1 VTGPWYSYVLCWGGN
16 EPPSSLDEI
25 RNDGRVVD
33 TLVVMG
39 TSRTRR
45 RDPVPPSGP
54 DEDARARFTALFD
67 AHAPDLLAY
76 VIRRLPDR
84 TSAPDVVADV
94 FLVAW
99 RRMRD
104 VPDGDAA
111 RLWLFGVAR
120 MTLQNERRSRRRHEA
135 LGERLRA
142 ELAVQPDVAG
152 PEERDPA
159 LAAALARLR
168 PDDRELLLLIG
179 WDGLTPSE
187 AAVVLG
193 ISAEAARVRVHRARG
208 RLRQLLADEEGGSG
222 KRFRPDGQM
231 SQRGANV
238 ALAGLE
244 EV

>member
-1 VTGPWYSYVLCWGGN
+1 M
-16 EPPSSLDEI
+16 
-25 RNDGRVVD
+25 D
-33 TLVVMG
+33 TVVVMG
-39 TSRTRR
+39 TSRPPR
-45 RDPVPPSGP
+45 RDGVPPGDP
-54 DEDARARFTALFD
+54 RARFTALFD
-67 AHAPDLLAY
+67 AHAADLLAY

-84 TSAPDVVADV
+84 SNAPDVVADV

-99 RRMRD
+99 RRLGD
-104 VPDGDAA
+104 VPAGKAA

-120 MTLQNERRSRRRHEA
+120 MTLQNERRRRRRHEA
-135 LGERLRA
+135 RGERLRA
-142 ELAVQPDVAG
+142 ELAVQPAVPA

-159 LAAALARLR
+159 LAAALNRLR
-168 PDDRELLLLIG
+168 PDDREVLLLIG

-208 RLRQLLADEEGGSG
+208 RLRQLLAEEETRAA
-222 KRFRPDGQM
+222 KRSRPDGQVCR
-231 SQRGANV
+231 QGANA

>member
-1 VTGPWYSYVLCWGGN
+1 VA
-16 EPPSSLDEI
+16 
-25 RNDGRVVD
+25 D
-33 TLVVMG
+33 TVVVMG
-39 TSRTRR
+39 TSRPRW
-45 RDPVPPSGP
+45 RDPVPPS
-54 DEDARARFTALFD
+54 DDLVTDRARFTALFD

-99 RRMRD
+99 RRIDD
-104 VPDGDAA
+104 VPHGDAA

-120 MTLQNERRSRRRHEA
+120 MTLQNERRGQRRHEA

-142 ELAVQPDVAG
+142 ELAVQPDAPE

-187 AAVVLG
+187 AAVVLD
-193 ISAEAARVRVHRARG
+193 ISAETTRVRVHRARA

-231 SQRGANV
+231 SQQGANV